1 MGGVVTEDE
10 SLDGKEYEAMQII
23 KDNLKLSL

>member
-1 MGGVVTEDE
+1 VVTEDE